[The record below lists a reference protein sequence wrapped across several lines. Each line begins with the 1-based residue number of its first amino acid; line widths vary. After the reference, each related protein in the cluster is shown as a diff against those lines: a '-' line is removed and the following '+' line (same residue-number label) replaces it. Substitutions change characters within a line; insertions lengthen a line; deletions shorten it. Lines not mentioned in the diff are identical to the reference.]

1 MLSPS
6 PIKLEIRDV
15 KGDCDV
21 GDVALIKME
30 GLELR
35 NPTYHAVCEGLIISK
50 CICSL

>member
-21 GDVALIKME
+21 GDVALIKMKKAW
-30 GLELR
+30 
-35 NPTYHAVCEGLIISK
+35 N
-50 CICSL
+50 